1 MTHTINYYTASAI
14 QELFSQL
21 TTIGYQIVTLQ
32 EGTLGYGRT
41 IALAPDDRH
50 YNYLVRE
57 VPFNCWS
64 SAHTVRRMSKISK
77 AMQRELD
84 AIGA

>member
-1 MTHTINYYTASAI
+1 MPHRINYYTASAI
-14 QELFSQL
+14 QDLFSQL
-21 TTIGYQIVTLQ
+21 ADMGYEIVTLQ

-57 VPFNCWS
+57 VPINCWS

-84 AIGA
+84 ALGA

>member
-1 MTHTINYYTASAI
+1 MTHTTNYYTASAI
-14 QELFSQL
+14 QDLFSQL
-21 TTIGYQIVTLQ
+21 TAIGYQIVTLQ

-50 YNYLVRE
+50 YHYLVRE
-57 VPFNCWS
+57 VPLNCWS

-84 AIGA
+84 ALGA

>member
-14 QELFSQL
+14 QDLLSQL
-21 TTIGYQIVTLQ
+21 TAIGYQIVTLQ

-84 AIGA
+84 ALGA

>member
-21 TTIGYQIVTLQ
+21 SAIGYQIVTLQ

-57 VPFNCWS
+57 VPINCWS

>member
-1 MTHTINYYTASAI
+1 MPHRINYYTASAI
-14 QELFSQL
+14 QDLLSQL
-21 TTIGYQIVTLQ
+21 TAIGYQIVTLQ

-64 SAHTVRRMSKISK
+64 SAHTVRRMSRISK
-77 AMQRELD
+77 SMQRELD
-84 AIGA
+84 ALGA

>member
-1 MTHTINYYTASAI
+1 MTHHINYYGASAI
-14 QELFSQL
+14 EELFAQL
-21 TTIGYQIVTLQ
+21 TAIGYQIVTLQ

-84 AIGA
+84 ALGA